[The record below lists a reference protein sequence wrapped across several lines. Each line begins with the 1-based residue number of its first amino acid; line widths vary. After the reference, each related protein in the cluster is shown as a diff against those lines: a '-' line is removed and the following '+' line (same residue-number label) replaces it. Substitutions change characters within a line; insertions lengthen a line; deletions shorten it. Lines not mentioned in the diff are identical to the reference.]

1 MGEKDIKKSFIIYLD
16 YEDQF
21 NLLTD
26 EQAGKLI
33 KLIIEYEKTKKVK
46 EIDDGMIKMAFSFIK
61 AQLDRDAERW
71 QDEII
76 KRRAAGKKGMESRWK
91 KNKSKSEE
99 DNLDSTD
106 SNDIET
112 NKNNDTIK
120 VYNKNNNVKNAI
132 TRNNKNN

>member
-1 MGEKDIKKSFIIYLD
+1 MGEKDIKRSFIIYLD

-33 KLIIEYEKTKKVK
+33 KIIIEYEKTKKVK

-99 DNLDSTD
+99 DNLDS
-106 SNDIET
+106 NDIDNN

-120 VYNKNNNVKNAI
+120 VYNKNNNVKNDI